1 MCRDAL
7 GDCLYRPR
15 EWLPEDVSQTLF
27 CRVLQAAW
35 EPQKGP
41 LGGWLVVIIQR
52 IVTDAV
58 KAAYGR
64 RTRTADVW
72 SESQQAGMPRAAL
85 TEDETSD
92 PLQLLIGRDLQ
103 DRMMDA
109 VESLPFAERQV
120 VTLRYIEGYTLQE
133 LSTTLSIPLAT
144 LARRLRK
151 TVTRLAELLGPWDGT
166 GRIAGET

>member
-1 MCRDAL
+1 
-7 GDCLYRPR
+7 
-15 EWLPEDVSQTLF
+15 
-27 CRVLQAAW
+27 
-35 EPQKGP
+35 
-41 LGGWLVVIIQR
+41 
-52 IVTDAV
+52 
-58 KAAYGR
+58 
-64 RTRTADVW
+64 
-72 SESQQAGMPRAAL
+72 
-85 TEDETSD
+85 
-92 PLQLLIGRDLQ
+92 
-103 DRMMDA
+103 MMDA